1 MSSGGLKALVLLSGV
16 VEIASTRMAFAGWD
30 LEHAGAVE
38 DLLADYIRTLPGG
51 NSVELPR
58 LFIYKGEAYSRACP
72 QSGIDSPAYCP
83 GDHTVYLEISLG
95 DAVATKFG
103 DFGALSII
111 SREFGH
117 AYQFKTRTHPPGKDS
132 ELAADAF
139 AGGFAG
145 FIKTKISREDS
156 EDTSLRHAAQK
167 CNVAERLIMNF

>member
-111 SREFGH
+111 APRIWPCLS
-117 AYQFKTRTHPPGKDS
+117 
-132 ELAADAF
+132 
-139 AGGFAG
+139 
-145 FIKTKISREDS
+145 
-156 EDTSLRHAAQK
+156 
-167 CNVAERLIMNF
+167 V